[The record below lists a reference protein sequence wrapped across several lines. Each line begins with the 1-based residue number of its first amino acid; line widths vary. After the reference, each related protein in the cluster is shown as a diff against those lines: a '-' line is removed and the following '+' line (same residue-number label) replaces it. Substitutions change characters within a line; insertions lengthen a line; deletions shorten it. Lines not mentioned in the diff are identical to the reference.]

1 MKKKEF
7 YSLGI
12 MSGSSVDGLD
22 FSLIKSDGEKNVEI
36 ITNKF
41 FEFEINFRQQVFML
55 IDEFNARSNKNHQR
69 LPWGNISQMPR
80 SNKKPNNCC
89 GDFLI
94 HLFKY
99 ILL

>member
-1 MKKKEF
+1 
-7 YSLGI
+7 

-55 IDEFNARSNKNHQR
+55 IDEFNARSNKN
-69 LPWGNISQMPR
+69 ISVFVCWPA
-80 SNKKPNNCC
+80 SWLT
-89 GDFLI
+89 GWLAG
-94 HLFKY
+94 
-99 ILL
+99 